1 MFVEPLLAS
10 GIKCQVLVVKLP
22 HCDILCKYPA
32 WPVATALAR
41 TLLSAKIKVPPLNPM
56 KKFFVQNDFNY
67 FQGVKLSFPPSQTI
81 KRNDLSSIVGQS
93 CHGLTASAQLFY
105 FLKLVLIYLLDK
117 QKQECYRTKVP
128 IINFSKNICLKKLP
142 IIRTLF

>member
-1 MFVEPLLAS
+1 
-10 GIKCQVLVVKLP
+10 
-22 HCDILCKYPA
+22 
-32 WPVATALAR
+32 
-41 TLLSAKIKVPPLNPM
+41 M

-117 QKQECYRTKVP
+117 QKQEFHAKPLNKKILEGTTGVP
-128 IINFSKNICLKKLP
+128 VKNPMPVIVPQSPAFALKERLKGKEN
-142 IIRTLF
+142 